1 MSSALPGF
9 RRANAII
16 PRHILLVSTA
26 FLLALSFAYCPCRAR
41 AADEPAAKKA
51 DETAAQPELPKP
63 EEISL
68 TTDDDLEL
76 KATYFPGSKGAD
88 SIPII
93 IIHGLGPKSNRFD
106 FTRGG
111 GLAEYLQSYSDEKGQ
126 NLGFAV
132 IVPDLRGHGESTKW
146 SEALQKQLREM
157 HKRPKEPLKAEKLK
171 PADRDA
177 MLQADLFAVKKLL
190 WKRNNKRELNLD
202 KLVVIGVEDG
212 AALALAYAAA
222 DAEGYEDRRATY
234 GPLKLGNFLKALV
247 LISPQTKVVGVNT
260 AQVQHGPQFADLRR
274 DLPIMILAGDEN
286 PLYFNEAERLQK
298 LFVAGRPKIGAGSKL
313 EDMTLWFYGKGKT
326 PTKLQGAKL
335 VSEPSLKAPEKIAK
349 FIKSRLIDNPDAKE
363 WVWKERKKPHE

>member
-1 MSSALPGF
+1 MSFPPLGSRL
-9 RRANAII
+9 ANTII
-16 PRHILLVSTA
+16 PCLFPPALTVL
-26 FLLALSFAYCPCRAR
+26 LLALSLAFCSGRAT
-41 AADEPAAKKA
+41 AADEPTPKKT
-51 DETAAQPELPKP
+51 DETTEPSEPPKP
-63 EEISL
+63 EDVSL

-76 KATYFPGSKGAD
+76 KATFFPGRNGPD
-88 SIPII
+88 SIPVI
-93 IIHGLGPKSNRFD
+93 IIHGLGPKSNRKD
-106 FTRGG
+106 FIEPG
-111 GLAEYLQSYSDEKGQ
+111 GLADYLRTE
-126 NLGFAV
+126 LGCAV

-146 SEALQKQLREM
+146 SEEMQKQLRAL

-171 PADRDA
+171 PADREA
-177 MLQADLFAVKKLL
+177 MLQFDLIAVKKLL
-190 WKRNNKRELNLD
+190 WKKNNKKELNLD

-222 DAEGYEDRRATY
+222 DAEGYEDRRPTY

-247 LISPQTKVVGVNT
+247 LISPQTKVTGVNT
-260 AQVQHGPQFADLRR
+260 AQLQHSQQFADLRR

-298 LFVAGRPKIGAGSKL
+298 LFVAGRPKIGASNKL

-335 VSEPSLKAPEKIAK
+335 ISEPSLKTPEKIGK